1 MILNYDQKNGFSSI
15 FSKFVNDGKKT
26 VEISQEVRDAFSKL
40 EGNEN
45 ALKIGSAEDAY
56 EYAQGL
62 GVANKAVVDFVRE
75 GKGGLKE
82 YEAAMQSASKSTT
95 GFSMAISGLKSI
107 GAGIINALASYAIS
121 FIAGKL
127 IEGIYNIIN
136 ATEIAIEKG
145 KEAQEAIAG
154 AFDEFKN
161 TKSSIIEIGVSVS
174 SDSSISTAEDSINA
188 IAERYAY
195 LKKGIGDNNENIALS
210 SDNYQE
216 YLNIN
221 KQIADQFPTLI
232 SGYDEQGNA
241 ILNLGNNASNAADQ
255 MMELYN
261 ASMLSAN
268 VEIGNNLQDATNGV
282 IAQVEAAAETE
293 AKLIEQNSNIDEEI
307 NKLNDKNKD
316 IFTFGNGGFSVKS
329 TDADKVE
336 EILKNNGIDLKDV
349 ARRPNGT
356 MYTYYS
362 DAISKMTLQEISGL
376 NDQWN
381 NAVDDYVSKNQNILE
396 AEKLQNNQSISANKL
411 LIQDQWKSIYSNIG
425 KYLQTSATFN
435 GLDVGLQ
442 NALINSLK
450 NIDTDKLV
458 QEYEGKIIPFIY
470 GEYLGPIND
479 LKPEAQEALTNL
491 FKLDTS
497 EMSLQEYSNKFHDVL
512 KTISDDP
519 TIQKEWSDKIGF
531 STIFGEEYNKSNTL
545 MQKFKD
551 YAKEISDLKLS
562 DLDLMYSFYSEDPTL
577 TWDKLIFKVNEY
589 KNAVSE
595 VPSDTK
601 FSSLFGENSEITKKV
616 DDFQSNI
623 SSIQSALEK
632 LKSGDYTPSD
642 ITDLIQKFPSLST
655 ETDNLNSALNG
666 LAVDNFVSAMNAIR
680 DAMQGVTDPTQLAAM
695 NAFSENL
702 KKEFIGGLDANA
714 INNADIKETLRSL
727 FPDTK
732 DIYGYREEYQKNINQ
747 LISEFGGTEEGRAA
761 LLTLSAAIEIDPSLA
776 YVDYDTLKS
785 YVESDEILAKIVFAD
800 ENIIDLQNELKYLQD
815 DANAIQDNINLKEAA
830 NIKVSKSDYLAL
842 IKNGNDQIKNLEQTI
857 QEFENKREG
866 LSETSDEWKSIQSE
880 IDATN
885 SSINEVIISQL
896 EWNNAIANLPIS
908 NVQALTS
915 AISAAYD
922 ETNSVTGLTNDTM
935 NSLLTQFSDLSG
947 MDTST
952 LFYRSADGVKVNT
965 GELQKFAKQEDKIV
979 RNNFKSEIQ
988 KQEAAIKSYQA
999 QIGDG
1004 KTDSKL
1010 QSMENNLQKL
1020 LNQRAQYFA
1029 EYKKQM
1035 EEFSKFNAIAIA
1047 EGTENQ
1053 GAKYDKMQSRL
1064 KSWKE
1069 MYDKGLT
1076 GTDDFESMGEYFNK
1090 YGFGDVDS
1098 FTSDYKMASR
1108 YLTEDAT
1115 GVQNFFSDLQT
1126 KGLATLQTLSDGSEA
1141 LIMNFNSA
1149 AEAAFTMGMG
1159 EEFFTDMLGKSEEY
1173 GAGVTFITSI
1183 EDSIL
1188 QTEELNQKI
1197 VEAQKKYT
1205 ELKNMGADDA
1215 ALQKQQGVIDD
1226 LKTQVSDVEEVTQ
1239 NYIAN
1244 EKQQYADGFENI
1256 KSTISDFAQYR
1267 NEALAR
1273 GDYQGA
1279 LQFEE
1284 EAKQLGQEYGVD
1296 IVITSDNITVDKDS
1310 FNEKL
1315 QELYPGIGTW
1325 EKPVLPSLGTGN
1337 QETYSDVLRT
1347 IRNGHK
1353 DGNEVLESN
1362 LDILK
1367 QCTAEELKSLKL
1379 SDGMYDFD
1387 EGKLRDAEMA
1397 LDAITKE
1404 FGLTVD
1410 QAKLLPNVLEAV
1422 GQTKYEFPSAENKAN
1437 WENPI
1442 KPADIEDVESYT
1454 SAFGKVKQA
1463 YEDGNPAIE
1472 DATSVLSKYT
1482 AAELRSIN
1490 VNDEKY
1496 TPGLEEAEMAL
1507 DSLASA
1513 LGLTKEE
1520 AQMLATVLEAFGQT
1534 KVEPEIS
1541 GIDGETYY
1549 NGLTELQQMQSE
1561 GKFSVK
1567 CDFTAD
1573 TSGMELD
1580 ELEKRLESLETIKT
1594 ELDIEPG
1601 SDAEATIDALIEDTN
1616 LQIKVN
1622 TVLEENPDI
1631 DALLQ
1636 MDDDELIELGVSADQ
1651 LDGFKQKLE
1660 EIKANAEIP
1669 VTVKI
1674 DDDQFEALTTN
1685 TTTANFDATE
1695 ANSKISEYKE
1705 NLDSI
1710 PETAPDPATKIAV
1723 DNSNANKK
1731 IEDTKQKL
1739 QALNSITAKPTINI
1753 SNSLANSQ
1761 INTIRDKL
1769 NELDN
1774 KTVTSYIKTV
1784 HQNVGS
1790 GNKVGELNGTAHA
1803 SGTALAGGNWGKKT
1817 SGTTLVGELGPE
1829 IVVDPYTANWRM
1841 VGEFG
1846 AEFTDIKKGSIVF
1859 NHKQTAALL
1868 KNGYTTTRGKALAG
1882 GSALLQGTAY
1892 SKGTGKVTLPSTSK
1906 ASPSSSSSNTT
1917 TATKQNTAAVN
1928 ANTTET
1934 KKSTST
1940 TSKTTSSL
1948 VKSFDGFKKWIEKLM
1963 DWVAV
1968 RLERLQQQ
1976 IDLNLAKADNAVG
1989 YERKN
1994 VLVSAAQKNTAD
2006 LISDNEKGA
2015 AKYQAQADKVM
2026 AQAVNAKML
2035 NGKTKSARTKR
2046 ANDIIKLI
2054 KSGDIKISEYGEKER
2069 EFINQYTEWYNKA
2082 VECKQ
2087 AVEDLKKSQ
2096 RELERQKFDN
2106 IANEYENIL
2115 SLQEAMNESIS
2126 KERELRETIGFDPTE
2141 EDYYKEINGLMSN
2154 RIHLENERIR
2164 LENQLKS
2171 SLKSGEVVVGDE
2183 NWYEMQTQIIDVG
2196 NEIKDVDINI
2206 IDLNNEL
2213 DNLNLTRLEK
2223 MADLLDSITGYLSKK
2238 MDFTTASGK
2247 YNTFD
2252 ELNDTINATY
2262 DQYLNANERA
2272 WENQQKMWAA
2282 QNSGGAAFGHD
2293 TAYWEAAY
2301 YDALSE
2307 GQGYLI
2313 DILDLQKQMR
2323 ELPLQKLT
2331 DQMNNLKSVIE
2342 VITSEADLKEAQGH
2356 YLTTADYQRQ
2366 LAATNEEI
2374 AKQEAINANNQWL
2387 YLNAL
2392 ARDAEDEA
2400 AEYFDAW
2407 KSSEAELNNMKSTVE
2422 ELSDKIRDDFVE
2434 SVKRAI
2440 SAIDDIRSVVES
2452 QINIKNSA
2460 GKYLDASDYEKQMA
2474 LNTQEFQ
2481 SQQKIIAD
2489 RYAKYNEALIAKN
2502 EAEADQML
2510 SEARQ
2515 AEAAANDLLAANEE
2529 LQKSIQ
2535 NLFRDT
2541 IQRELDA
2548 LDAAQRVLESQIS
2561 LKEAQSRDLT
2571 RSDYNSQIDGNMQLI
2586 LKQQALARENQRLY
2600 NLEVSKGN
2608 FASAA
2613 EYLQAW
2619 KDAEAEVNNLRSTIE
2634 NLGDEMRKALLTKEL
2649 DDLLDKLEQLRASM
2663 STISGIISDDMMYGE
2678 DGNLTDFGVTAL
2690 AMNIK
2695 TYESNTESLKAL
2707 LEKRQK
2713 YIEEYN
2719 NGMNEYYSRNEFDED
2734 MKDITSEIQ
2743 SMLTS
2748 TNSARQAIVEMILKT
2763 SEMEIDALNDV
2774 IDKRKEL
2781 LQAQKDA
2788 YDFDKT
2794 LKSQTNDLTLLQK
2807 QAQALEGLTDKES
2820 QAKLQK
2826 LNKQIAEAQETLN
2839 ETITD
2844 HSFDLKIDG
2853 LDDLKNEISDA
2864 YDKYVKELNANLD
2877 AITSAVT
2884 DATGTVVGALGTV
2897 EEAIMKLLNSY
2908 GVSGLNTETIGY
2920 TRQYAKGTK
2929 YVKEDEWAITQENGQ
2944 EVIVHPDGSMLTPLK
2959 QGSSVINNPMTEK
2972 LLSLASNYDAIKD
2985 MVETTNKMFN
2995 AKQAANVAAT
3005 EKRIVESQIVRTET
3019 QSPSV
3024 NVGSIEIVITD
3035 PVDSNNV
3042 MDVINKN
3049 IKTIAGNV
3057 GKEFSKNINKAGTR
3071 KSWG

>member
-1 MILNYDQKNGFSSI
+1 MEKDNQYYLGNIRDVDIDTLKPIFDKYGIAIDDKYKGAYGGYEIYFTGNITDVQEKLSDLRSELKSIEDEDTRSYLNDSFIGYIDSALDSADATYEKYKSVYDSIISAQMILNKDRIQTPYDAEKPDKTPSEIYQDYATAVENFNNAVLSGDEKQAQQAKTELENVQSVVEGMLSDDTYSGYASLFDAITESINNSAAAAMNLKDALNSGDYKNHLDYLKNYKREELSLITFDDN
-15 FSKFVNDGKKT
+15 KET
-26 VEISQEVRDAFSKL
+26 TAEW
-40 EGNEN
+40 
-45 ALKIGSAEDAY
+45 ALKKIMNVAKD
-56 EYAQGL
+56 QGFIDEVSDVNIPIVL
-62 GVANKAVVDFVRE
+62 DFLVDNKFI
-75 GKGGLKE
+75 KGLKPQVE
-82 YEAAMQSASKSTT
+82 SVASTVSATFKEVMTAGEKSPENISDYVSAFTSDMNAMQSALKQLKSGEFDLSSIPDLIGNVPGIAGHTDSLEDLKDTLNSLSYDRLKEFAKGYTT
-95 GFSMAISGLKSI
+95 YLKEITDTTERAAAMDYFQKLVNQWDLSGLET
-107 GAGIINALASYAIS
+107 S
-121 FIAGKL
+121 F
-127 IEGIYNIIN
+127 ND
-136 ATEIAIEKG
+136 
-145 KEAQEAIAG
+145 
-154 AFDEFKN
+154 F
-161 TKSSIIEIGVSVS
+161 SSNVLSSVS
-174 SDSSISTAEDSINA
+174 STLERIDILDTLHKVYSDFGDTVEGQEILAKLSLNPDSATWTYEKWKSNIENSEVFIRIATRED
-188 IAERYAY
+188 
-195 LKKGIGDNNENIALS
+195 
-210 SDNYQE
+210 
-216 YLNIN
+216 NIN
-221 KQIADQFPTLI
+221 KLKSNIVSLQSKSDLKKSEYDAKGK
-232 SGYDEQGNA
+232 SYDEEYYNYQIGISEDEQKRLRGIRNQK
-241 ILNLGNNASNAADQ
+241 IKNLED
-255 MMELYN
+255 
-261 ASMLSAN
+261 
-268 VEIGNNLQDATNGV
+268 
-282 IAQVEAAAETE
+282 
-293 AKLIEQNSNIDEEI
+293 
-307 NKLNDKNKD
+307 
-316 IFTFGNGGFSVKS
+316 
-329 TDADKVE
+329 
-336 EILKNNGIDLKDV
+336 LKNIGASAEDIANAKKEVDDAFTELWNEVANQKENEDALYSLPLDRLSNDL
-349 ARRPNGT
+349 
-356 MYTYYS
+356 S
-362 DAISKMTLQEISGL
+362 TLQ
-376 NDQWN
+376 
-381 NAVDDYVSKNQNILE
+381 AE
-396 AEKLQNNQSISANKL
+396 AEKLDDVLSFKEAKNLKVNASDYTRMILNSKNQVDDLVESNKELTTQQEKL
-411 LIQDQWKSIYSNIG
+411 LQDG
-425 KYLQTSATFN
+425 KT
-435 GLDVGLQ
+435 V
-442 NALINSLK
+442 NS
-450 NIDTDKLV
+450 
-458 QEYEGKIIPFIY
+458 QEY
-470 GEYLGPIND
+470 
-479 LKPEAQEALTNL
+479 
-491 FKLDTS
+491 
-497 EMSLQEYSNKFHDVL
+497 V
-512 KTISDDP
+512 
-519 TIQKEWSDKIGF
+519 
-531 STIFGEEYNKSNTL
+531 
-545 MQKFKD
+545 
-551 YAKEISDLKLS
+551 
-562 DLDLMYSFYSEDPTL
+562 
-577 TWDKLIFKVNEY
+577 
-589 KNAVSE
+589 
-595 VPSDTK
+595 
-601 FSSLFGENSEITKKV
+601 
-616 DDFQSNI
+616 
-623 SSIQSALEK
+623 
-632 LKSGDYTPSD
+632 
-642 ITDLIQKFPSLST
+642 
-655 ETDNLNSALNG
+655 
-666 LAVDNFVSAMNAIR
+666 
-680 DAMQGVTDPTQLAAM
+680 
-695 NAFSENL
+695 
-702 KKEFIGGLDANA
+702 
-714 INNADIKETLRSL
+714 
-727 FPDTK
+727 
-732 DIYGYREEYQKNINQ
+732 
-747 LISEFGGTEEGRAA
+747 
-761 LLTLSAAIEIDPSLA
+761 
-776 YVDYDTLKS
+776 
-785 YVESDEILAKIVFAD
+785 
-800 ENIIDLQNELKYLQD
+800 DLQNQIDSNEASIRQ
-815 DANAIQDNINLKEAA
+815 AIL
-830 NIKVSKSDYLAL
+830 
-842 IKNGNDQIKNLEQTI
+842 
-857 QEFENKREG
+857 
-866 LSETSDEWKSIQSE
+866 
-880 IDATN
+880 
-885 SSINEVIISQL
+885 SQL
-896 EWNNAIANLPIS
+896 EWNDAIANLPIS

-1205 ELKNMGADDA
+1205 ELKNMGADDE

-1226 LKTQVSDVEEVTQ
+1226 LKTQISDVEEVTQ

-1622 TVLEENPDI
+1622 TILEENPDI
-1631 DALLQ
+1631 DALLN
-1636 MDDDELIELGVSADQ
+1636 MDDDDLINIGVSADQ
-1651 LDGFKQKLE
+1651 LDEFKQKLE
-1660 EIKANAEIP
+1660 EIKANTEIP

-1674 DDDQFEALTTN
+1674 DEGQFEALTTN

-1892 SKGTGKVTLPSTSK
+1892 NKGTGKVTLPSTSK
-1906 ASPSSSSSNTT
+1906 ASPNYSTT
-1917 TATKQNTAAVN
+1917 TATKQNTSAIN
-1928 ANTTET
+1928 KNTTET

-1940 TSKTTSSL
+1940 TKKSSSSL

-1968 RLERLQQQ
+1968 RLERLQEQ

-2106 IANEYENIL
+2106 IANEYENRL
-2115 SLQEAMNESIS
+2115 GLQEALNESVS

-2141 EDYYKEINGLMSN
+2141 EDYYNEINGLMKE
-2154 RIHLENERIR
+2154 RVTLEEERIR
-2164 LENQLKS
+2164 LENQLKA
-2171 SLKSGEVVVGDE
+2171 SLKSGDVVVGDD
-2183 NWYEMQTQIIDVG
+2183 NWSEMQTQIVDVG
-2196 NEIKDVDINI
+2196 NKIKDVDINVV
-2206 IDLNNEL
+2206 DLNNEL
-2213 DNLNLTRLEK
+2213 NNLNLTRLEK

-2331 DQMNNLKSVIE
+2331 DQMNNLKSVID

-2356 YLTTADYQRQ
+2356 YLNTADYQRQ

-2374 AKQEAINANNQWL
+2374 AKQEEINANNQWL
-2387 YLNAL
+2387 YQNAL
-2392 ARDAEDEA
+2392 ARGAEADA

-2407 KSSEAELNNMKSTVE
+2407 KSGESELNSMKSSIE
-2422 ELSDKIRDDFVE
+2422 ELNDKIRDDFVE

-2440 SAIDDIRSVVES
+2440 SAIDDMRSVVES
-2452 QINIKNSA
+2452 QIGIKEAA

-2474 LNTQEFQ
+2474 LNTQEYTN
-2481 SQQKIIAD
+2481 QQQIIAD
-2489 RYAKYNEALIAKN
+2489 RYAKYNEALIAGN

-2571 RSDYNSQIDGNMQLI
+2571 RSDYKDQIDSNMQLV

-2608 FASAA
+2608 LASAA

-2619 KDAEAEVNNLRSTIE
+2619 KDAEAEANNLRATIE
-2634 NLGDEMRKALLTKEL
+2634 SLGDEMRKALLTKEI
-2649 DDLLDKLEQLRASM
+2649 DDLLDRLEQLRASM

-2678 DGNLTDFGVTAL
+2678 DGHLTDFGITAL

-2748 TNSARQAIVEMILKT
+2748 TNSARKAIVDMVLQT
-2763 SEMEIDALNDV
+2763 SKMEIDALNDI

-2897 EEAIMKLLNSY
+2897 EEAIMQLLNSY
-2908 GVSGLNTETIGY
+2908 GVSGLDTDTIGY

-2929 YVKEDEWAITQENGQ
+2929 YVKDDEWAITQENGQ

-2959 QGSSVINNPMTEK
+2959 KGSSVINNPMTEK

-3019 QSPSV
+3019 QSPVV
-3024 NVGSIEIVITD
+3024 NINGGIEIVITD

-3049 IKTIAGNV
+3049 IKTIASNV
-3057 GKEFSKNINKAGTR
+3057 GKEFSKNVNRAGTR